1 MLDLDVLDLHPFCML
16 KLKRGKKPGEN
27 GGYTKRKKKG
37 SEKRRKKGYCE
48 LLL

>member
-1 MLDLDVLDLHPFCML
+1 ML

-48 LLL
+48 RPYYYNWESI